1 MMLPNAGQL
10 MLLSDG
16 KVAAAGKRTIPFSC
30 SLFGLCASRLAPLET
45 MDYTFIIS
53 ELRAASLF
61 DLFRLRAALSQQLE
75 DPDLITQVR
84 SRLRPGMLIS
94 YFDEAQNRLIK
105 ATVIELHRTRLLVE
119 NRQDL
124 ERWSI
129 PFGAVNIDRVETD
142 IRADAEQQTLDRSRL
157 KVGDAVGF
165 RDRQN
170 QDKYGQVVALNQK
183 TATILTQD
191 NQKWRVAYQFL
202 FPVIESNE

>member
-1 MMLPNAGQL
+1 
-10 MLLSDG
+10 
-16 KVAAAGKRTIPFSC
+16 
-30 SLFGLCASRLAPLET
+30 
-45 MDYTFIIS
+45 MDYSFIIS
-53 ELRAASLF
+53 ELRSATLF
-61 DLFRLRAALSQQLE
+61 DLYRLRAALSQQLE
-75 DPDLITQVR
+75 EPERIQQVR

-119 NRQDL
+119 NQHDNQ
-124 ERWSI
+124 RWSI
-129 PFGAVNIDRVETD
+129 PFGAVNIDGVETD
-142 IRADAEQQTLDRSRL
+142 IRAAAAEQRALDRSRL

-170 QDKYGQVVALNQK
+170 QDKYGRVVGLNQK
-183 TATILTQD
+183 TATILTSD

>member
-1 MMLPNAGQL
+1 
-10 MLLSDG
+10 
-16 KVAAAGKRTIPFSC
+16 
-30 SLFGLCASRLAPLET
+30 
-45 MDYTFIIS
+45 MDYTFIFS
-53 ELRAASLF
+53 ELRAATLF
-61 DLFRLRAALSQQLE
+61 DLYRLRAALSQQLE
-75 DPDLITQVR
+75 EPERIEQVR

-105 ATVIELHRTRLLVE
+105 SRVRELHRTRLLVE
-119 NRQDL
+119 NQDDQKL
-124 ERWSI
+124 WSI
-129 PFGAVNIDRVETD
+129 PFGAVNIDEAETD
-142 IRADAEQQTLDRSRL
+142 IRAVTPEQRVLDRSRL

-202 FPVIESNE
+202 FSVIESSE

>member
-1 MMLPNAGQL
+1 
-10 MLLSDG
+10 
-16 KVAAAGKRTIPFSC
+16 
-30 SLFGLCASRLAPLET
+30 

-53 ELRAASLF
+53 ELRAATLF

-75 DPDLITQVR
+75 DPERIELVR

-94 YFDEAQNRLIK
+94 YFDEAQNRLVE

-119 NRQDL
+119 NRHDKK
-124 ERWSI
+124 RWSI
-129 PFGAVNIDRVETD
+129 PFGAVNVDGVETD
-142 IRADAEQQTLDRSRL
+142 IRGAAEQRTLDRSRL

-170 QDKYGQVVALNQK
+170 LDKYGQVVALNQK
-183 TATILTQD
+183 TATILTSDQ
-191 NQKWRVAYQFL
+191 QKWRVAYQFL